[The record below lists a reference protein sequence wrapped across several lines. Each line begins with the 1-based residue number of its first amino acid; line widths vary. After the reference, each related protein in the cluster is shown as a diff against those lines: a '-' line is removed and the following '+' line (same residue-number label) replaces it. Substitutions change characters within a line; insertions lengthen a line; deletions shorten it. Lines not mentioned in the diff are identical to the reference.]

1 MVDSHKEVPGKPFG
15 LDRPLPSRSDSFG
28 FGGGG
33 CCSVKL
39 PSSRALRGHCV
50 KPGEKA
56 VTVGRVT
63 FFGVGETVRFGDIGT
78 VVRTGAPLFVR

>member
-1 MVDSHKEVPGKPFG
+1 MLFFEVAFFKGTTW
-15 LDRPLPSRSDSFG
+15 
-28 FGGGG
+28 
-33 CCSVKL
+33 
-39 PSSRALRGHCV
+39 AHCV